1 MQDAAA
7 PVVRPIGGHTSGAS
21 SPDHSQPPGPP
32 NASGSLQDLQDQL
45 RETQSSLASHKEKV
59 RTLEEVL
66 TEQEILKQDV
76 KYLKEFMEERRRDL
90 EMRVVEERMSHDLDH
105 DQIQRGRSFDRG
117 EPERERREGR
127 MVHDGFDL
135 EDDDELHDT
144 LDDEDDTRSIATAMP
159 HSLERVDEEDEDNLD
174 SEQVDEPESVRP
186 LEDDMS
192 PFTSSASDES
202 LAANVEVEE
211 EERRRED
218 LNVRRPGTPEP
229 LMGLVPSARRTSLS
243 SPLQLPP
250 SDHNNVT
257 DDIYEQVIRLSKQ
270 LSSVIQVTKTLEAQ
284 HHDAQDTIRGLENKV
299 ASLEHMLQSAEE
311 ALANAQASPKKVE
324 EVELTPEVEE
334 ARESKAVL
342 EGKHYS
348 SLVDMMAEWKKSVE
362 GQWSSVREEWVD
374 ERERLAKARDE
385 FESQIRQVDNGLER
399 VATLQTTLLSQQQ
412 QFQAQFQQQQ
422 QQISALNISHTLSHP
437 FHHHN
442 GDAIKHYGGLVTPPS
457 PRSRSSESG
466 RFRRRRRRSSGSR
479 GEGRA
484 MSSSPILLHKH
495 EGEEHD
501 DGVAEDDA
509 DTDTTLASLGEDD
522 LEGKAGSHSLDEP
535 KPSATEGP
543 ASRSIL
549 HGAQLATP
557 ASSVGSLEGDVT
569 SQIRS
574 KGGVIALVST
584 RSNSE
589 DMASLTLLFDTLRRA
604 LLILVSCVPFIAT
617 GDRIKQTSTTS
628 SSNHPPLINV
638 QTAAGVVLLS
648 IAAAAVF
655 WKVKPE

>member
-1 MQDAAA
+1 
-7 PVVRPIGGHTSGAS
+7 
-21 SPDHSQPPGPP
+21 
-32 NASGSLQDLQDQL
+32 
-45 RETQSSLASHKEKV
+45 
-59 RTLEEVL
+59 
-66 TEQEILKQDV
+66 
-76 KYLKEFMEERRRDL
+76 MEERRRDL
-90 EMRVVEERMSHDLDH
+90 EMRAVEERMSHDH

-127 MVHDGFDL
+127 MVRHL
-135 EDDDELHDT
+135 DDEVLYAALDE
-144 LDDEDDTRSIATAMP
+144 DDEDDTRSIATAMP

-229 LMGLVPSARRTSLS
+229 LLGLVPSARRTSLS
-243 SPLQLPP
+243 SPLQHPS
-250 SDHNNVT
+250 SDHSNVT
-257 DDIYEQVIRLSKQ
+257 DDIYEQVVRLSKQ

-299 ASLEHMLQSAEE
+299 SSLEHMLQSAEE

-324 EVELTPEVEE
+324 VESTSEVEE
-334 ARESKAVL
+334 ARQSTAVL

-348 SLVDMMAEWKKSVE
+348 SLVEMMAEWKKSVE

-374 ERERLAKARDE
+374 ERERLAKAREE
-385 FESQIRQVDNGLER
+385 FESKLRQVDNGLER

-437 FHHHN
+437 FHHIN

-457 PRSRSSESG
+457 PRSLSSESG
-466 RFRRRRRRSSGSR
+466 RYRRRRRRSSGSR
-479 GEGRA
+479 GEGSA

-501 DGVAEDDA
+501 DGAVEEDA

-522 LEGKAGSHSLDEP
+522 LEGKAGSHSLCEARP
-535 KPSATEGP
+535 PATDGP

-557 ASSVGSLEGDVT
+557 ASSVGSLEGDT
-569 SQIRS
+569 SQTRS
-574 KGGVIALVST
+574 KGGVTTLVST

-604 LLILVSCVPFIAT
+604 LLILVSCVPFITT
-617 GDRIKQTSTTS
+617 GDPIEQTSTTS
-628 SSNHPPLINV
+628 SSTHPFDAPSINV
-638 QTAAGVVLLS
+638 QTAVGVVLLS